1 MFTVP
6 SRDQAGADRT
16 RSFRIFLR
24 SVCCVLSAAE
34 EITESALTTTGE
46 RYFDGR
52 EMLMVHDMFRR
63 EFGLVAGVVR
73 AVAPGDQ
80 GRTQLVAGHLGAV
93 ATALHHH
100 HCAED
105 EYVWPTLV
113 ARGPADMAPLVGEML
128 VQHQGITVALTRV
141 DEALAAWRGSA
152 TAECRDALADALDR
166 LLPLVK
172 EHMRAEERNV
182 VPLMEKY
189 ITAAEWNRTIQA
201 VVADV
206 DPQILALS
214 LGMSMYEGDPEIVA
228 ITISNMPADVQPV
241 IREVATQAFAAHSE
255 LIHGTA
261 TPPRSTEL

>member
-1 MFTVP
+1 
-6 SRDQAGADRT
+6 
-16 RSFRIFLR
+16 
-24 SVCCVLSAAE
+24 VCCVPSAAE
-34 EITESALTTTGE
+34 KITESALTTSGE

-63 EFGLVAGVVR
+63 EFGLAAGVVR
-73 AVAPGDQ
+73 AVAPGDHE
-80 GRTQLVAGHLGAV
+80 RTQLVAGHVETV

-100 HCAED
+100 HGGED
-105 EYVWPTLV
+105 EYVWPMLM
-113 ARGPADMAPLVGEML
+113 ARGPADVAPLVGEMET
-128 VQHQGITVALTRV
+128 QHQGIAGALTQV
-141 DEALAAWRGSA
+141 DEALATWRDSA
-152 TAECRDALADALDR
+152 TVQCRDVLADAIDR
-166 LLPLVK
+166 LLPLAN
-172 EHMRAEERNV
+172 EHMRTEERTV

-214 LGMSMYEGDPEIVA
+214 LGMSMYEGDPDIVA
-228 ITISNMPADVQPV
+228 ITISNMPADVRPV
-241 IREVATQAFAAHSE
+241 IREVATQTFAAHSE